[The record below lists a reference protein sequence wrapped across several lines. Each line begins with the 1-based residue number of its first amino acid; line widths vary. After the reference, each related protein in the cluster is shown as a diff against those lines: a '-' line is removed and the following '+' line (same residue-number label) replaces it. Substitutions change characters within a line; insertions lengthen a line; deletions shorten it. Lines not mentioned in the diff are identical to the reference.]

1 MANYAKK
8 KEIFEILEDVMK
20 QKSRKDKIAKLQ
32 EYKNLMA
39 LRDVLQ
45 GTFDERIQWNLPEGT
60 PPYEASKPESYPST
74 LLKQHLQ
81 FKFFVKGLRESER
94 LMPVRRERM
103 FIDMLESVH
112 PKDAEILVSM
122 INKKSPM
129 KGLTVKLVQEAI
141 PDLIPS

>member
-60 PPYEASKPESYPST
+60 PPYEASKPESHPSS

-94 LMPVRRERM
+94 LMPVRRERI